1 VWRRLIDGVIW
12 HASCF
17 LRRGA
22 NAGECAVTTD
32 VEKVARAR
40 RRIRI
45 DPAQADVLRLRE
57 VICEPAR
64 LRIVEA
70 LGDEELSVGDL
81 AAAIDRK
88 VPATSQHLKVLR
100 DLGIVEGSRRA
111 TTVYYRLRHDGAT
124 RRVTDV
130 VRSLERAGVGRLA
143 SGCAS

>member
-1 VWRRLIDGVIW
+1 
-12 HASCF
+12 
-17 LRRGA
+17 
-22 NAGECAVTTD
+22 VTVD
-32 VEKVARAR
+32 AEKVARAR

-45 DPAQADVLRLRE
+45 DPARGDVRRLRE
-57 VICEPAR
+57 VLCEPAR

-81 AAAIDRK
+81 AAAIERK

-111 TTVYYRLRHDGAT
+111 SAVYYRLRHDGSI

-130 VRSLERAGVGRLA
+130 VRALERAGVDRVAAGRA
-143 SGCAS
+143 S